1 MGYAIAYTIFC
12 IRDKKREPTVT
23 AYSLKIN
30 KEVYSKC
37 QLHPPKGG
45 CLSKG

>member
-23 AYSLKIN
+23 AYSLK
-30 KEVYSKC
+30 KEVSIQSMKTLYFT
-37 QLHPPKGG
+37 
-45 CLSKG
+45 

>member
-23 AYSLKIN
+23 AYSLKIRRCIQSVN
-30 KEVYSKC
+30 YTRLKVDV
-37 QLHPPKGG
+37 
-45 CLSKG
+45 

>member
-12 IRDKKREPTVT
+12 IRDKKKR
-23 AYSLKIN
+23 AHCYSVLSQN